1 MVSVIVPVYKV
12 APYLRQCIE
21 SIQSQTY
28 RNLEIL
34 LIDDGSPDECGKIC
48 EEYKEQDKR
57 IRVFHTENKGLSSAR
72 NVGIQSATGNYIGFV
87 DSDDWIEPDMYEVL
101 LRELKEADISVC
113 GYDSG
118 AQRVQL
124 MEAVYIGADALR
136 ALVDD
141 KFNNNVWNKLYRR
154 KLFEGV
160 LFPEDRNY
168 EDVAVMHRIVDR
180 AKAIAV
186 ESSVLYHYRI
196 RPESITKTFTAKNLL
211 DYADSKFS
219 RYNFFRDER
228 PELFEEKKVELLLL
242 TTNGISKVWRWW
254 YGCSAE
260 EKRQYSGRIKEMH
273 QFTRENIPL
282 FGYRSWPISM
292 RLSAIFMH
300 SSSNLS
306 FAVLYVLNQIF
317 RKLWPDK
324 ANVV

>member
-1 MVSVIVPVYKV
+1 MISVIVPVYKV

-124 MEAVYIGADALR
+124 TEAVYIGADALR

-160 LFPEDRNY
+160 LFPEGRNY

-211 DYADSKFS
+211 DYADSRLS

-260 EKRQYSGRIKEMH
+260 EKRQYSGRIKELH
-273 QFTRENIPL
+273 QLTRENIPL
-282 FGYRSWPISM
+282 FGYRSWPIFM
-292 RLSAIFMH
+292 RISALFMH
-300 SSSNLS
+300 SSSEIS
-306 FAVLYVLNQIF
+306 FAILYTLNQIF
-317 RKLWPDK
+317 RKLWPGK